1 MRAPAAA
8 FLILL
13 VLARPAAAG
22 TGLLVGVDD
31 DNAKWTARNAAYF
44 SVYRDLGLTAL
55 RITVPWH
62 TGEWAPTVTDV
73 TELGRVIPAAFG
85 LRVVVAVSGGPA
97 DTPLDAGSRDRFCSF
112 TASLLRRYPTLND
125 VVIWTEPN
133 SGTFWKGPP
142 AAYEALL
149 AQCWDLLHAYRPS
162 VNVIAASAPHQKPAA
177 WYRGLGAALRASG
190 RTLPI
195 LDTVGHNAYPNRSDE
210 SPDRI
215 HKGASLDEGD
225 YGRLMQALHGA
236 FDGTAQP
243 VPGER
248 SVTIWYMEDGFQT
261 AIDPARAV
269 QYRGVET
276 DPHLTSD
283 QGAQLAT
290 AVRPVLPARRR
301 RLLQLPARRR
311 AEPRRLAVR
320 GAVGRRDAE
329 ALLHRLQAGD
339 PGRRPRRGG
348 LPGGVVRRQV
358 GSPQWR
364 SGTSWRREAAGSIP
378 SGVRS
383 TS

>member
-44 SVYRDLGLTAL
+44 SVYRDLGLKAL

-62 TGEWAPTVTDV
+62 AGEWAPSSTDV

-97 DTPLDAGSRDRFCSF
+97 DTPRDASSRERFCGF

-125 VVIWTEPN
+125 VVVWTEPN
-133 SGTFWKGPP
+133 SATFWKPQQGAP

-149 AQCWDLLHAYRPS
+149 ARCWDVLHAMRPQ
-162 VNVIAASAPHQKPAA
+162 VNLIAASAPHQKPAA
-177 WYRGLGAALRASG
+177 WYQGLGAALRASG

-210 SPDRI
+210 SPGTV

-225 YGRLMQALHGA
+225 YGRLMHALHGA

-248 SVTIWYMEDGFQT
+248 GVSIWYLEDGFQT
-261 AIDPARAV
+261 AVDPRRAG
-269 QYRGVET
+269 QYRGTET
-276 DPHLTSD
+276 DTHLTTD

-290 AVRPVLPARRR
+290 AVRLAYCQPAVGGFFNFQLADERDLSGWQSGVLWADGTPKPSYTAFK
-301 RLLQLPARRR
+301 Q
-311 AEPRRLAVR
+311 AVWDVDR
-320 GAVGRRDAE
+320 GAVSC
-329 ALLHRLQAGD
+329 
-339 PGRRPRRGG
+339 PGPTFA
-348 LPGGVVRRQV
+348 VK
-358 GSPQWR
+358 
-364 SGTSWRREAAGSIP
+364 
-378 SGVRS
+378 
-383 TS
+383 